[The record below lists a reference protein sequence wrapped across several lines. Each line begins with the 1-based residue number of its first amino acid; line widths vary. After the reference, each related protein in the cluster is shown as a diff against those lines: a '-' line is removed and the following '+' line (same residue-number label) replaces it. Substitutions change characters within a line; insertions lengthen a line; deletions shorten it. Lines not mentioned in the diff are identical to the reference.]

1 MFGPGNSAGIGE
13 AEARGWPDLSAVP
26 RSLRRQVAA
35 VAQLDRL
42 DEVLVEGIDVLA
54 RAVLERPAHG
64 DEVQDREALDVLAQA
79 DPAGV
84 RTDRDSEIRRHQQ
97 PPGDLVYATQATAVH
112 AAGVAL

>member
-42 DEVLVEGIDVLA
+42 DEVLVEVIDVLA
-54 RAVLERPAHG
+54 RAVLEPPAHG
-64 DEVQDREALDVLAQA
+64 DEGEDREVLDVLAPA
-79 DPAGV
+79 DPPGV
-84 RTDRDSEIRRHQQ
+84 RTDLDSELRRPQQ
-97 PPGDLVYATQATAVH
+97 HPE
-112 AAGVAL
+112 ALA